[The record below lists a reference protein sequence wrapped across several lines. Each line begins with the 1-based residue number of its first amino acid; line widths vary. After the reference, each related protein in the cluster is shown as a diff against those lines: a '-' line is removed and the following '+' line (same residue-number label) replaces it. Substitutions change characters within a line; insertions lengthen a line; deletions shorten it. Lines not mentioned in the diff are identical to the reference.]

1 MTARTIEQQ
10 EMQADLL
17 DLPVIDL
24 ISPMPGFPE
33 NRQFVL
39 VRLDEN
45 GLLYSLRAVDN
56 AELRFLVMPPSPF
69 FPDYAP
75 EIDDEAA
82 ELLGSPKPEDL
93 LVLLVVT
100 AGDTAAHATANLLAP
115 IVIDR
120 GNRKGM
126 QTVLSGS
133 GLPVRAELA
142 VAA

>member
-1 MTARTIEQQ
+1 MD
-10 EMQADLL
+10 ADLL
-17 DLPVIDL
+17 DLPIIDL
-24 ISPMPGFPE
+24 VSPMPGFPD

-45 GLLYSLRAVDN
+45 GLLYSLKSVDN
-56 AELRFLVMPPSPF
+56 ADLRFLVMPPAPF

-75 EIDDEAA
+75 EIDDEAT
-82 ELLGSPKPEDL
+82 EMLGSPKPEDL
-93 LVLLVVT
+93 MVLLVVT
-100 AGDTAAHATANLLAP
+100 AGDSASHATANLLAP

-120 GNRKGM
+120 GNRRGM

-142 VAA
+142 VAG